1 MLKFKAMVG
10 LCGLGV
16 LVAGCELPA
25 SGSAFMELDPYLGAT
40 TTKAKLDQDVEA
52 DYELE
57 GIGMISG
64 VSGIDGQKIKAF
76 GGYTVASSS
85 PVNTAT
91 NYVPNQNMSFVTRYR
106 LAHSYDI
113 NKSTYYLTGSSK
125 TASGLL
131 TLSLDIDNNT
141 LSGSGANLSL
151 DTKFEGSQL
160 SGTGQYKNVP
170 LEVKGEF
177 MQNLQSDKAVIG
189 AFHGHTDSEAVGGG
203 FIGEE
208 AYAMR

>member
-25 SGSAFMELDPYLGAT
+25 SGSAFMELDPYLG
-40 TTKAKLDQDVEA
+40 
-52 DYELE
+52 
-57 GIGMISG
+57 
-64 VSGIDGQKIKAF
+64 
-76 GGYTVASSS
+76 
-85 PVNTAT
+85 VNTAT

-113 NKSTYYLTGSSK
+113 DKTTCYLTGSSK

-189 AFHGHTDSEAVGGG
+189 AFHGHTDSEAMGGG

-208 AYAMR
+208 ASAMR